1 MTSISMQ
8 APLLSSSPAGGLGGL
23 LAALSLPWSGFRP
36 ELQLHPQSET
46 VTLEDPQSGDLFELS
61 PAEAEVVRRS
71 AQAPSNAQVHCF
83 EAIIAEGVLSAAELK
98 QFLQQCQQQGLC
110 RQQPAQAKSASW
122 SLMWR
127 LSLWRPQPF
136 LEYGLPKLAPLF
148 SPYCGLLMGLLA
160 LASLI
165 GITPQLELYLST
177 ANYLATPAG
186 VLLFMLSLLLL
197 KFGHELAHAFT
208 AARLGVPVRQIGVLF
223 ILIWPLLY
231 TDVTDAWKLP
241 DRRQRARI
249 ALAGIRFE
257 LCVAAVAGCL
267 WLLLPDGLL
276 RSLAFIFS
284 GTALVSSLLINLN
297 PLMRFDGYYAL
308 MDWWGIANLQQQAY
322 SHCQQWRRHRMW
334 GSEAPVL
341 HPQLLCY
348 GWAAWAWRWLIA
360 VAIIA
365 LVWKSLGAAIAIVTA
380 VFFMRGLVW
389 QPLQQEWRFLASGGL
404 WLRQRSKRTW
414 SLALLILLLLLLPL
428 PRSINIAATLS
439 AADQYHHALPLSAQL
454 DTKLPVAGQQL
465 DKGSVLFSFSQAALA
480 RDIALAT
487 QEQQLR
493 QRQYDA
499 LLLTGEQGGLRK
511 TAGAELARAQQD
523 LQRLQQQQQSLQS
536 KALDAA
542 VVMTS
547 NEQLRPG
554 DTVAAGETILV
565 TANPN
570 AAQLDLFLSQRQ
582 LSLWSKHVVDEL
594 HIKLANG
601 QRISQA
607 LAPLKQQPQFQIKPP
622 SVLTDIAGGPIATRV
637 SATGQLEALGS
648 WYQLTVPLAQAAPF
662 LNMPA
667 KVKVRLGYRSL
678 AARLFDALIS

>member
-1 MTSISMQ
+1 MTSISIQ
-8 APLLSSSPAGGLGGL
+8 PPLLSSPQHGAASGL
-23 LAALSLPWSGFRP
+23 LDALSLPWSGLRP
-36 ELQLHPQSET
+36 ELQLHYQSAGA
-46 VTLEDPQSGDLFELS
+46 TLEDPQSGHLFELS
-61 PAEAEVVRRS
+61 KAEAETLRRL
-71 AQAPSNAQVHCF
+71 AQSSTPEQCC
-83 EAIIAEGVLSAAELK
+83 EAIVADGVLSAESLK

-110 RQQPAQAKSASW
+110 RQQPALAQPASW

-127 LSLWRPQPF
+127 LPLWRPQPF
-136 LEYGLPKLAPLF
+136 LEYCLPKLNLFF
-148 SPYCGLLMGLLA
+148 SPNCGLLMGLLA
-160 LASLI
+160 LVSLI
-165 GITPQLELYLST
+165 GIAPQLELYLST
-177 ANYLATPAG
+177 ANYLVTPAG
-186 VLLFMLSLLLL
+186 ALLFMLSLLLL

-231 TDVTDAWKLP
+231 TDVTDAWKLL

-257 LCVAAVAGCL
+257 LCVAVVAGCL

-276 RSLAFIFS
+276 RSLAFIFA

-308 MDWWGIANLQQQAY
+308 MDLWGIPNLQQQAH
-322 SHCQQWRRHRMW
+322 SHCQQWRRHQMW
-334 GSEAPVL
+334 GSSAPTR
-341 HPQLLCY
+341 HPQLLFY
-348 GWAAWAWRWLIA
+348 GWAAWVWRWLIA
-360 VAIIA
+360 TAIVG
-365 LVWKSLGAAIAIVTA
+365 LVWKSLGAAIAIVVA

-389 QPLQQEWRFLASGGL
+389 QPLQQEWRFLESGRL
-404 WLRQRSKRTW
+404 WFQQRGKRTW
-414 SLALLILLLLLLPL
+414 GLALLMLLLLLLPL

-439 AADQYHHALPLSAQL
+439 AADQYHHTVPLSAQL
-454 DTKLPVAGQQL
+454 DTKLPAVGQQL
-465 DKGSVLFSFSQAALA
+465 DKDHLLFSFSHAGLTRDLALA
-480 RDIALAT
+480 E

-499 LLLTGEQGGLRK
+499 LMLKGEQGGLRK
-511 TAGAELARAQQD
+511 TALAELARAQQD
-523 LQRLQQQQQSLQS
+523 LQRLQQQQQGLQTR
-536 KALDAA
+536 ALDAA
-542 VVMTS
+542 VVMAR
-547 NEQLRPG
+547 NEQLKPG
-554 DTVAAGETILV
+554 DTVAAGETIMV

-582 LSLWSKHVVDEL
+582 LSAWSQNSIDEL
-594 HIKLANG
+594 HIELANG

-607 LAPLKQQPQFQIKPP
+607 FVPVEQQPQLQIKPP
-622 SVLTDIAGGPIATRV
+622 SVLTDIAGGPIATQV

-648 WYQLTVPLAQAAPF
+648 WYQLSVPLAQAAPF
-662 LNMPA
+662 LNMPV